1 LETTLTLDS
10 AMAAPA
16 MMGLSSP
23 NAASGRAAR
32 L

>member
-1 LETTLTLDS
+1 LATTLTLDS

-16 MMGLSSP
+16 RTGLSSP
-23 NAASGRAAR
+23 AAAIGIAAT